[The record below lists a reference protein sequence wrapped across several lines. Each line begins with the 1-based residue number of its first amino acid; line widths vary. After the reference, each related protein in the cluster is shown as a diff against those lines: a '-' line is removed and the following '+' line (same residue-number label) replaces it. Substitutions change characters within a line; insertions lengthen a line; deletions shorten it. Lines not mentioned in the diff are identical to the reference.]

1 METFSTNQS
10 SEKNYVE
17 IVNDLRYFK
26 DQVNFDDGIVVNLSA
41 VPDKVKSIIFYSKF
55 NNVERYLNEN
65 EVRKVK
71 FSQYGLEF
79 S

>member
-10 SEKNYVE
+10 SDKNYVE

>member
-26 DQVNFDDGIVVNLSA
+26 DQVNFDDGIVVNLST

-71 FSQYGLEF
+71 FSHYGLEF